1 MTKIYQIYGIG
12 AALVDTEVVVSD
24 AFLSTHKIDKGLKVT
39 CIEEIVFK
47 QGYISK
53 QQLIR
58 LAQPLIKNQYGQYLL
73 KCAKGGI

>member
-1 MTKIYQIYGIG
+1 MKKYQIYGIG
-12 AALVDTEVVVSD
+12 AALVDTEVVVTN
-24 AFLSTHKIDKGLKVT
+24 AFLSTYKIDKGLKVA

-58 LAQPLIKNQYGQYLL
+58 LAQPLIKNQYGQYVL
-73 KCAKGGI
+73 KCAEGGF